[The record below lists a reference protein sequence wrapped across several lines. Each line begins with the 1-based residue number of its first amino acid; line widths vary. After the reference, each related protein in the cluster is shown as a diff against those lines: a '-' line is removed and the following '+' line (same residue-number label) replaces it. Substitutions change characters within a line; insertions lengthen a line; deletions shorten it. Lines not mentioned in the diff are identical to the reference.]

1 METNKKIR
9 KEVPPEAEAPS
20 PQSDGPLKVFRIEDV
35 LVSVFARDRKLQ
47 GSVVTFYSVSF
58 SRSYKDSNGERKY
71 TKNFDADDLGALV
84 TLVQQASEFIG
95 SRRTERPE

>member
-9 KEVPPEAEAPS
+9 KDAPKEATP
-20 PQSDGPLKVFRIEDV
+20 PQSDGPVKVFRVEDV
-35 LVSVFARDRKLQ
+35 SVSVFARDRKLQ
-47 GSVVTFYSVSF
+47 GSIVTFYSVSF

-84 TLVQQASEFIG
+84 TLVQQASEFI
-95 SRRTERPE
+95 SSQRSERAE